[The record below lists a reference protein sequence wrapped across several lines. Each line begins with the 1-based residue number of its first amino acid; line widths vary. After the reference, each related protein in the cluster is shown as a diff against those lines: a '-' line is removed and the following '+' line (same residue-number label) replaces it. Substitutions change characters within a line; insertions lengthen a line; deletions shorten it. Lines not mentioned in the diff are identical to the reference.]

1 MSSGCHRLAVNEP
14 LLHLRCDASVC
25 RCLLRL
31 VALHQPLPLP
41 LRVARDRDAHVG
53 ILIQA
58 TLEQQRHVHNLQA

>member
-1 MSSGCHRLAVNEP
+1 MAVNEP
-14 LLHLRCDASVC
+14 LLHLLCDASVC